1 MGTQL
6 SNLCL
11 QRRKT
16 TEKGA
21 REQSLG
27 TLPCRDTLRTHWTHP
42 QIPILS
48 TYRGRLRFWE
58 TAYLPRDC
66 RCLWS
71 HTNGVKSKTDS
82 KNAVFVSCVRSLP
95 ESISPLSGTYIIS
108 WDKYVIEPFSSTLSQ
123 MLQCRGSAHHPSQSS
138 GLKTQVEVHGDT
150 LCVPQGEWGMDECS
164 FHPLGSRTDMEI
176 ATHIE
181 STQTIHSECK
191 ALF

>member
-21 REQSLG
+21 REQSRG

-66 RCLWS
+66 SCLWS

-108 WDKYVIEPFSSTLSQ
+108 WDKYVIEPFSSTLSPFPRCCSAEEVRI
-123 MLQCRGSAHHPSQSS
+123 LQVRALAWRLRSRFTVTHSVFPRES
-138 GLKTQVEVHGDT
+138 GG
-150 LCVPQGEWGMDECS
+150 WMDVR
-164 FHPLGSRTDMEI
+164 FIL
-176 ATHIE
+176 
-181 STQTIHSECK
+181 
-191 ALF
+191 